1 MSEEALTSAPPADED
16 ATIADPWREVTGVI
30 DDATILQM
38 SRQELV
44 ETVIGLRGALNHS
57 DAKFASITEIGEA
70 MGTTFNLDQL
80 LGVIMDKITEL
91 MEAERS
97 TLFVLDEE
105 TNELWSRVT
114 QGIKNVEIRLD
125 AGEGIA
131 GWVAKTGKSINIRDA
146 YSDPR
151 FNPEV
156 DARTG
161 YQTRSILCQP
171 IRNQAGQ
178 IIGVVQVLN
187 RVDGPFTPED
197 ENLLSAIASQAG
209 IALENH
215 KLYKSVIQTNYDLT
229 DAKRRLE
236 QKISE
241 LNLLYEIERHVGRT
255 VDLSSMM
262 RVLTSKTAEVFDAEG
277 AAVAIKEVDHLR
289 GYFNAPMSD
298 GWTFHERALS
308 EGEGINAQVIET
320 GAPYL
325 CNTGECG
332 VPGAANEPFG
342 TVIRNVMAVPLFDD
356 EDECIGALKVV
367 NHKELSGGFDK
378 DELKILE
385 IIGKRISSSVVAR
398 RQAEEL
404 EKANRLATIGQMLS
418 GVIHDLKNPIAII
431 SGYVQLMAR
440 SDDREKRDD
449 YAESIKRQFEQ
460 LNTMTRELLNFARGD
475 RTIIRRKVFVGDYFE
490 EVAELL
496 REELAPKDVSLE
508 LNIDY
513 RKDAQ
518 LDPDKLNRAI
528 LNLARNAADSMPDGG
543 KFCIDVARDEDAGEL
558 VFTFEDTGAG
568 VPEEIRDNLFESFVT
583 KGKEHGT
590 GLGLAIVKK
599 IVDEHDGTI
608 SFDSTLGEGTT
619 FTIRLPHEAA

>member
-1 MSEEALTSAPPADED
+1 MSEDALTTVQQADEGG
-16 ATIADPWREVTGVI
+16 IVDPWRDVTGVI
-30 DDATILQM
+30 EDSTLRAM
-38 SRQELV
+38 SRDDLLD
-44 ETVIGLRGALNHS
+44 TIRGLRGALRHS
-57 DAKFASITEIGEA
+57 EAKFASITEIGEA

-105 TNELWSRVT
+105 TNELWSRVS
-114 QGIKNVEIRLD
+114 QGIKNVEIRLEP
-125 AGEGIA
+125 GEGIA

-187 RVDGPFTPED
+187 RIDGPFTPED

-236 QKISE
+236 QKMSE

-262 RVLTSKTAEVFDAEG
+262 RVLTAKIADVFDAEG

-289 GYFNAPMSD
+289 GYFNAPAND
-298 GWTFHERALS
+298 GWSFHERALA

-325 CNTGECG
+325 CNTGVCG

-342 TVIRNVMAVPLFDD
+342 TIIRNVMAVPLFDD
-356 EDECIGALKVV
+356 NEVCIGALKVV
-367 NHKELSGGFDK
+367 NHQDLSAGFDE
-378 DELKILE
+378 DELKVLE

-440 SDDREKRDD
+440 SDDRDKRDA
-449 YAESIKRQFEQ
+449 YATSIKRQFEQ

-475 RTIIRRKVFVGDYFE
+475 RTIIRRKIFVGDYFE
-490 EVAELL
+490 ELAELL
-496 REELAPKDVSLE
+496 REELSPKNVALE
-508 LNIDY
+508 LEIGY

-518 LDPDKLNRAI
+518 IDPDKLNRAI

-543 KFCIDVARDEDAGEL
+543 TFRIEVDRDAEAQEL
-558 VFTFEDTGAG
+558 VFTFADTGTG
-568 VPEEIRDNLFESFVT
+568 VPDEIRDNLFESFVT
-583 KGKEHGT
+583 RGKEHGT

-599 IVDEHDGTI
+599 IVDEHEGTI
-608 SFDSTLGEGTT
+608 EFDSTLNEGTT
-619 FTIRLPHEAA
+619 FTIRLPHETA

>member
-1 MSEEALTSAPPADED
+1 MSEDLFSTPIPTDD
-16 ATIADPWREVTGVI
+16 DGIADPWREVTGVI
-30 DDATILQM
+30 QDAAILQM
-38 SRQELV
+38 SRDDLV
-44 ETVIGLRGALNHS
+44 DMVRGLRGALRHS
-57 DAKFASITEIGEA
+57 EAKFASITEIGEA
-70 MGTTFNLDQL
+70 MGTTFNLDEL

-97 TLFVLDEE
+97 TLFVVDED
-105 TNELWSRVT
+105 TGELWSRVT
-114 QGIKNVEIRLD
+114 QGIKNVEIRLQH
-125 AGEGIA
+125 GEGIA
-131 GWVAKTGKSINIRDA
+131 GWVATTGKSINIRDA

-171 IRNQAGQ
+171 IRNQSGA

-187 RVDGPFTPED
+187 RKDGPFTPED

-229 DAKRRLE
+229 DTTRRLE
-236 QKISE
+236 QKMSE
-241 LNLLYEIERHVGRT
+241 LNLLYDIERHVGRT
-255 VDLSSMM
+255 VDLPSMM
-262 RVLTSKTAEVFDAEG
+262 RVLTEKTAEVFSAEG
-277 AAVAIKEVDHLR
+277 AAVAIKESDHLR
-289 GYFNAPMSD
+289 GYFNAPSAD
-298 GWTFHERALS
+298 GWSFHVRALG
-308 EGEGINAQVIET
+308 EDEGINAAVIKSGE
-320 GAPYL
+320 PYL

-342 TVIRNVMAVPLFDD
+342 TIVRNVMAVPMFDD
-356 EDECIGALKVV
+356 NDECIGALKVV
-367 NHKELSGGFDK
+367 NHTDLSGGFNA

-385 IIGKRISSSVVAR
+385 MVGRRISSSVVAR
-398 RQAEEL
+398 RRAEEL
-404 EKANRLATIGQMLS
+404 EMANRLATIGQMLS

-449 YAESIKRQFEQ
+449 YATSIKRQFEQ
-460 LNTMTRELLNFARGD
+460 LNTMTRELLNFARGE
-475 RTIIRRKVFVGDYFE
+475 RSIIRRKVFVGDYFE
-490 EVAELL
+490 ELAELL
-496 REELAPKDVSLE
+496 REELSPKNVALE
-508 LNIDY
+508 MEIGY
-513 RKDAQ
+513 RKEAK

-543 KFCIDVARDEDAGEL
+543 EFSISVDHEDGEL
-558 VFTFEDTGAG
+558 VFRFNDTGNG
-568 VPEEIRDNLFESFVT
+568 VPEEIRDSLFESFVT
-583 KGKEHGT
+583 RGKTNGT

-599 IVDEHDGTI
+599 IVEEHEGTI
-608 SFDSTLGEGTT
+608 SFESTLGEGTT
-619 FTIRLPHEAA
+619 FTIRIPHETS